1 METAVSSTALPALLM
16 SLLIATT
23 TATAVEAPVAVK
35 GKWQEQ
41 RHGETVTD
49 EYRWMHDKKDP
60 AVIAHL
66 NAENAYT
73 AAMTADIAA
82 LSDKLYAEIKGRIKE
97 VDLSVP
103 TRRGAYYYYTRFEA
117 GKQYPLNCRR
127 RADARMA
134 YDDKAAEEILLD
146 QNALAKDL
154 KYFAVGA
161 FSVSPDDTLLAYTT
175 DTTGFRQYTLR
186 VLDLKTGKH
195 LDAEALRVTS
205 LAWAQDNKTL
215 FFVQEDQTTK
225 RSDRLM
231 RMQLGASGKPEQVY
245 HEPVEQ
251 FSLGVGSTRDRK
263 FIELSAGSTD
273 TSESWLLDASKPT
286 GKFVSVLGRTKG
298 HRYEVDHRNGEL
310 FIVTDKEAKNFRVV
324 RAPLADPS
332 PKNWVEVVKHDPNVM
347 VRSAEVFRD
356 FMVVTE
362 KSNALNRARIYNFNT
377 KAWTTLQFDD
387 PVYLMRGAGTPEFAS
402 DKYRVSYQSPVTPP
416 TTMDIDMATGART
429 VLKQQEVVG
438 GYDASKYESRRLW
451 ATARDGVKVPLWML
465 YKKGVKQDGNAP
477 TLLYSYGS
485 YGISTEATFSS
496 NRISML
502 DRGVIYVQAH
512 IRGGTDMGQHW
523 HDDGKLMNKK
533 NTFYDFIDSAEYLVK
548 EKWTSPSKLVIQ
560 GGSAGGLL
568 MGAVVNM
575 RPDLFKAAHAAVPF
589 VDVMNTMMDA
599 SLPLTTGE
607 YLEWGNPT
615 EKAAYDYMKSY
626 SPYDN
631 ITAKAYPEMLVTTSL
646 NDSQVMYWEP
656 AKYVAKLRATKT
668 DNKPLLLKINMGA
681 GHGGASGRFDAL
693 KERAF
698 EMAWM
703 FKQWGIKE

>member
-1 METAVSSTALPALLM
+1 MPSLTLSTMMM
-16 SLLIATT
+16 SLALAATG
-23 TATAVEAPVAVK
+23 AQAVDNPLAAPVAAK
-35 GKWQEQ
+35 GKWQEV

-49 EYRWMHDKKDP
+49 DYRWMHKKEDP

-73 AAMTADIAA
+73 AAMTADIAGLA
-82 LSDKLYAEIKGRIKE
+82 DKLYAEMKGRIKE

-103 TRRGAYYYYTRFEA
+103 TRRGSYYYYTRFEA

-127 RADARMA
+127 KANANGA

-154 KYFAVGA
+154 KYFAVGS
-161 FSVSPDDTLLAYTT
+161 FSVSPDDTMLAYST
-175 DTTGFRQYTLR
+175 DTTGFRQYTLH
-186 VLDLKTGKH
+186 VLDLKTGKQ
-195 LDAEALRVTS
+195 LDTTAARVTS

-215 FFVQEDQTTK
+215 FYVVEDATTK

-231 RMQLGASGKPEQVY
+231 RTSLGSNKVDEVY
-245 HEPVEQ
+245 HEAVEQ
-251 FSLGVGSTRDRK
+251 FSIGVGNTRDRK
-263 FIELSAGSTD
+263 YIELSAGSTD
-273 TSESWLLDASKPT
+273 TSESWLLDASKPD

-298 HRYEVDHRNGEL
+298 HRYDVDHRDGEL
-310 FIVTDKEAKNFRVV
+310 FIKTDKDAKNFRVV
-324 RAPLADPS
+324 RAPVADPS
-332 PKNWVEVVKHDPNVM
+332 PKNWVEVVKHDPAVM
-347 VRSAEVFRD
+347 VRNAEVFND
-356 FMVVTE
+356 FLVVSE
-362 KSNALNRARIYNFNT
+362 KTNALNRIRIYDFKT
-377 KAWTTLQFDD
+377 KNWRTVGFKD
-387 PVYLMRGAGTPEFAS
+387 PVYLMSGAGTPYYAS
-402 DKYRVSYQSPVTPP
+402 DKYRISYQSPVTPP
-416 TTMDIDMATGART
+416 TVMDVTMATGELT
-429 VLKQQEVVG
+429 TLKTQEVVG

-451 ATARDGVKVPLWML
+451 ATARDGVKVPLWMV
-465 YKKGVKQDGNAP
+465 YKKGVKQDGTAP

-485 YGISTEATFSS
+485 YGISTEATFNS

-502 DRGVIYVQAH
+502 DRGVVYVQAH
-512 IRGGTDMGQHW
+512 IRGGTDMGQAW
-523 HDDGKLMNKK
+523 HDDGMLMKKK

-548 EKWTSPSKLVIQ
+548 EKWTSPNRLVIQ

-568 MGAVVNM
+568 MGAVVNL

-607 YLEWGNPT
+607 YLEWGNPN

-631 ITAKAYPEMLVTTSL
+631 IAAKEYPEMLVTTSL

-668 DNKPLLLKINMGA
+668 DSKPLLLKINMGA